1 MKYNKTVGMVSI
13 QIDTKRIDDNVRRA
27 QDLLDQQVLNDM
39 IPYMPYQEGAM
50 VGATHIIEPGLI
62 STNTP
67 YAHYQYEGEIYGPNI
82 PIRDDEGNITGWWS
96 PPNKTKTG
104 RLLTYNKTF
113 NPKATDHWFEHA
125 KEEHG
130 EQWLDLV
137 RREVV
142 KG

>member
-13 QIDTKRIDDNVRRA
+13 HIDTKRIDDNVRRA

-39 IPYMPYQEGAM
+39 VPYMPLQQGAM
-50 VGATHIIEPGLI
+50 VSATQIIEPGLI

-67 YAHYQYEGEIYGPNI
+67 YAHYQYEGELYLTEDGHSWANKGEKKYP
-82 PIRDDEGNITGWWS
+82 TGT
-96 PPNKTKTG
+96 PLQYHTAGTG
-104 RLLTYNKTF
+104 
-113 NPKATDHWFEHA
+113 DHWFERA
-125 KEEHG
+125 KEEHV

-137 RREVV
+137 RREVG

>member
-13 QIDTKRIDDNVRRA
+13 HIDTKRIDDNVRRA

-50 VGATHIIEPGLI
+50 VGATQIIEPGLI

-67 YAHYQYEGEIYGPNI
+67 YAHYQYEGELYLTEDGRSWANKGEKKYPAGT
-82 PIRDDEGNITGWWS
+82 PLQYHTAGTG
-96 PPNKTKTG
+96 
-104 RLLTYNKTF
+104 
-113 NPKATDHWFEHA
+113 DHWFEHA

-137 RREVV
+137 RREVG

>member
-39 IPYMPYQEGAM
+39 IPYMPYQQGAM
-50 VGATHIIEPGLI
+50 RGATQIIEPGLI

-67 YAHYQYEGEIYGPNI
+67 YAHYQYEGELYLTEDGRSWANKGEKKYP
-82 PIRDDEGNITGWWS
+82 TG
-96 PPNKTKTG
+96 TTLQYHTAGTG
-104 RLLTYNKTF
+104 
-113 NPKATDHWFEHA
+113 DHWFEHA

-130 EQWLDLV
+130 EQWIDLV
-137 RREVV
+137 RREVG

>member
-39 IPYMPYQEGAM
+39 IPYMPYQQGAM
-50 VGATHIIEPGLI
+50 RGATQVIEPGLI

-67 YAHYQYEGEIYGPNI
+67 YAHYQYMGELYLAENGSSWAQKGEAKYP
-82 PIRDDEGNITGWWS
+82 
-96 PPNKTKTG
+96 TG
-104 RLLTYNKTF
+104 RPLHYS
-113 NPKATDHWFEHA
+113 KAGAADHWFEHA
-125 KEEHG
+125 KQEHG
-130 EQWLDLV
+130 DQWLDLV
-137 RREVV
+137 RKEVG